1 MNTYPEVDGGMMEP
15 ALHRSSTLARE
26 DLRVTRSERMSSRVL
41 IVEDEREIA
50 DLLAAYV
57 ERGGFEV
64 ARATN
69 VQDAIRVH
77 AQFRPDLMLL
87 DIGLPGGDGLD
98 VLTTVRRR
106 FDTPVIMVTALDDDV
121 TKLSSLRIGADDYVV
136 KPFNPSEVVERIRA
150 VLRRAHGQTG
160 RRTLN
165 VGELMVDMDARVV
178 TCRGSDGGED
188 QRLPLTPTEFEILA
202 HMARQPRRAFTRAEL
217 LEAAA
222 PDSDAY
228 DRVVDSHLSKL
239 RQKLMAAGCSDMI
252 EPVRGI
258 GYRLWPDS

>member
-1 MNTYPEVDGGMMEP
+1 MEGGI
-15 ALHRSSTLARE
+15 HRSSTERAQE
-26 DLRVTRSERMSSRVL
+26 GGATRTEAMGGRIL

-50 DLLAAYV
+50 DLLVAYV

-64 ARATN
+64 ARATS
-69 VQDAIRVH
+69 VADAIRVH

-87 DIGLPGGDGLD
+87 DIGLPGGDGID
-98 VLTTVRRR
+98 VLTAVRRR

-136 KPFNPSEVVERIRA
+136 KPFNPSEVVERVRA
-150 VLRRAHGQTG
+150 VLRRVRGQTG
-160 RRTLN
+160 RRTLS
-165 VGELMVDMDARVV
+165 VGELIVDLDARVV
-178 TCRGSDGGED
+178 TCRSEDGSEGE
-188 QRLPLTPTEFEILA
+188 RLPLTPTEFEILA

-222 PDSDAY
+222 PESDAY

-239 RQKLMAAGCSDMI
+239 RAKLVAAGCADVI
-252 EPVRGI
+252 EPVRGV